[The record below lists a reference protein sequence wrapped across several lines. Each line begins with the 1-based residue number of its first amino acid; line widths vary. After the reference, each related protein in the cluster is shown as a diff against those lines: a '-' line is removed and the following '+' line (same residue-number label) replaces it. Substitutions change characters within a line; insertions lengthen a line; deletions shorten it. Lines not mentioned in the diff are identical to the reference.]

1 MGLMDQLG
9 LPKGDGSADAEYT
22 SADMPKS
29 PEGEGKSDHYKGIA
43 GRLKGA
49 IDSGNDA
56 RVKQILRDCIE
67 EVLGEE

>member
-1 MGLMDQLG
+1 MALTDQLG
-9 LPKGDGSADAEYT
+9 LGGGGGGPPMDEAPPA
-22 SADMPKS
+22 
-29 PEGEGKSDHYKGIA
+29 EGKSDHYKGIA

-49 IDSGNDA
+49 LDAGNDA

>member
-1 MGLMDQLG
+1 MALMDQLG
-9 LPKGDGSADAEYT
+9 LGGGGGG
-22 SADMPKS
+22 DMPDEGT
-29 PEGEGKSDHYKGIA
+29 PEGDAKAEHYKGIA

-49 IDSGNDA
+49 LDSGNDA